1 MHPSLL
7 GAVSATLL
15 VVLWLAT
22 RRRPRPFLRSADTSA
37 VAALNRAQIAWVGPA
52 AWPESG
58 ETLEVDAPAA
68 APQAEEQPGSV
79 GLAGAGLRLPAPGAA
94 RARRRLLQRLAASAA
109 AADPAERLEAM
120 RIARRWGDRAVL
132 PLLRR
137 GLRDVHPAVVEQAAL
152 ALAASRGRPVAGAA
166 PYGAGAQPPARPRR
180 VSRTR

>member
-1 MHPSLL
+1 MNPSLL

-37 VAALNRAQIAWVGPA
+37 VAALNRAQIAWVRPA
-52 AWPESG
+52 EEPG
-58 ETLEVDAPAA
+58 EEGELDADAA
-68 APQAEEQPGSV
+68 ASAALGGMEPTSAGV
-79 GLAGAGLRLPAPGAA
+79 AGAGLRLPAPGDA
-94 RARRRLLQRLAASAA
+94 RGRRRLLQRLAAAA

-152 ALAASRGRPVAGAA
+152 AMAAYRGRP
-166 PYGAGAQPPARPRR
+166 AQPSSARPRR